1 MNEENQINLLNK
13 LKENI
18 EEINALKERISELES
33 KNTSLNNKIFD
44 LKIQIKIL
52 SEIDTKNKNI
62 LEEKKLCENQIEQLK
77 SEILNTTRKEKE
89 EKSLIEKEL
98 ESEIIL
104 YKGLHEYLI

>member
-1 MNEENQINLLNK
+1 MNEENQINEKKILNK

-18 EEINALKERISELES
+18 EEINLLKEKIFELES

-89 EKSLIEKEL
+89 EKRLIA
-98 ESEIIL
+98 
-104 YKGLHEYLI
+104 

>member
-1 MNEENQINLLNK
+1 MNEENQINEKKILNK

-18 EEINALKERISELES
+18 EEINLLKEKIFELES

-62 LEEKKLCENQIEQLK
+62 LEEKNYAKIKLNNLNQK
-77 SEILNTTRKEKE
+77 
-89 EKSLIEKEL
+89 
-98 ESEIIL
+98 
-104 YKGLHEYLI
+104 Y